1 MNNVKNNLE
10 TYNNAKKIMFKFL
23 KKNKTEIIDLK
34 NATDRI
40 LAEDIFSNIDIPEFN
55 NAAVDGFAFKNS
67 KRSVKEFK
75 VVGKSK
81 PGQPF
86 LGKIKEKEAIK
97 VYTGA
102 YILENINNVDTICME
117 EDSKIHGDTVTL
129 NKNFKTGSNI
139 RIKGED
145 VKKNTKILDIGKKI
159 RSVDIS
165 QLSSLGK
172 KKVKVYKKLKIGIF
186 STGDELC
193 SIDKKKKKFQIYDS
207 NKLALCSLFEKIGCN
222 VHDLGIIEDDYFKT
236 KNIIL
241 EKSKTVDLLITSG
254 GISKSETD
262 KIGKFLKEN
271 GKIFFWRLSIKP
283 GRPFAF
289 GKIGKTP
296 FIGLPGNPVATV
308 ITFFMLV
315 IEYVHKLSGLDEV
328 QIIER
333 TLPCDFNL
341 KKKRGRT
348 EWLRGKIIK
357 KKNKYFLS
365 KFSSTGSG
373 IISSLTKSQGIIEL
387 DEKKDYIK
395 KGTLLKF
402 FRYEDMLN

>member
-1 MNNVKNNLE
+1 MKNIKKNLE
-10 TYNNAKKIMFKFL
+10 TYDNAKKIML
-23 KKNKTEIIDLK
+23 KSLEKNKTELVDLK

-40 LAEDIFSNIDIPEFN
+40 LAEDIFSSNNIPEFSN
-55 NAAVDGFAFKNS
+55 SAVDGFGFKNS
-67 KRSVKEFK
+67 KKKVKNFRIIGE
-75 VVGKSK
+75 SK

-86 LGKIKEKEAIK
+86 IGKIKKNEAIK
-97 VYTGA
+97 VFTGA
-102 YILENINNVDTICME
+102 YILENINNLDTVSME
-117 EDSKIHGDTVTL
+117 EDSITEGDIVTIK
-129 NKNFKTGSNI
+129 KNYKTGANI

-145 VKKNTKILDIGKKI
+145 VKKNTQIFLSGKKI

-193 SIDKKKKKFQIYDS
+193 SIDDRKKKFQIYDS
-207 NKLALCSLFEKIGCN
+207 NKLALCSLFKKIGCE
-222 VHDLGIIEDDYFKT
+222 VSDLGIIRDNYIETNK
-236 KNIIL
+236 KII
-241 EKSKTVDLLITSG
+241 EKSKYFDLLVTSG

-262 KIGKFLKEN
+262 KIGTFLQKKA
-271 GKIFFWRLSIKP
+271 KILFWRLSIKP

-296 FIGLPGNPVATV
+296 FIGFPGNPVATV

-315 IEYVHKLSGLDEV
+315 IHYVKKLSGLNEN

-333 TLPCDFNL
+333 ILPCDFNL
-341 KKKRGRT
+341 KKKKGRT
-348 EWLRGKIIK
+348 EWVRGNIIK
-357 KKNKYFLS
+357 RKNKYFLK

-373 IISSLTKSQGIIEL
+373 IISSLTQSQGIIEL
-387 DEKKDYIK
+387 DCKDDYIK
-395 KGTLLKF
+395 KGKMLKF